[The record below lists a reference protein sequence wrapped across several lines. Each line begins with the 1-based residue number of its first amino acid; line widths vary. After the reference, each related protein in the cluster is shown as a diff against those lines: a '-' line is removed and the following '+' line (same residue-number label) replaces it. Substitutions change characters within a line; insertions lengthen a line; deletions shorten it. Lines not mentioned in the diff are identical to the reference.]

1 MGPHLPVAKPG
12 VHRFDENYMNEE
24 NLPMPGTSTDS
35 PGDIRAEEILA
46 ALDEDQRAVALA
58 TRGPV
63 CVIAGA
69 GTGKTRAITHR
80 IAYAAA
86 IGTMDPQKVL
96 AITFT
101 ARAAGE
107 MRVRLRGL
115 GVPMVAARTIHA
127 AALKQLIYFWPS
139 VFGGKTPDLITTKS
153 SFLGE
158 AINRAGLSDTLRA
171 TSRELMRDIA
181 SEIEWAKVSEVAPE
195 DFLLEIEQRVQKPR
209 INAEQLAKV
218 YMAYE
223 SVKKQELAIDFEDV
237 LLLTAAMIE
246 EERDVRERVQDQYR
260 YFTIDEY
267 QDISPI
273 QQRLINAW
281 IGTRQ
286 DICVVGDPAQTIYS
300 FAGATPIFL
309 NSFTKKYPEAE
320 VIRLSTGYR
329 STPEITFAAN
339 ALLRHGAMGQE
350 LVAINSHGKKP
361 SVDAYSDESAEIA
374 GVLAQITDLLK
385 TGTQAQEIAIL
396 ARTNNQLKGIE
407 REMNRL
413 GLPYQLRNTER
424 FFDRQDVRDFL
435 KVVRQA
441 SVIPTEGVHWFD
453 EMRTLS
459 QPFLT
464 GESID
469 GIAALLHLARELDA
483 DPSFSPKTLRSYIRE
498 VEDRVQQNNP
508 PTMPVVTLATLHAA
522 KGLEWERVFLIGA
535 SEGILPLE
543 NGATGQSDAVINEE
557 RRLFYVGMTRAKV
570 DLHISHR
577 QNPSR
582 FLHESGLL
590 A

>member
-1 MGPHLPVAKPG
+1 MMQEA
-12 VHRFDENYMNEE
+12 
-24 NLPMPGTSTDS
+24 SA
-35 PGDIRAEEILA
+35 IRAEEILA
-46 ALDEDQRAVALA
+46 ALDADQRAVALA

-80 IAYAAA
+80 IAYAAS

-96 AITFT
+96 ALTFT
-101 ARAAGE
+101 SRAAGE
-107 MRVRLRGL
+107 MRTRLRSL
-115 GVPMVAARTIHA
+115 GVPTVAARTIHA
-127 AALKQLIYFWPS
+127 AALKQLVYFWPT
-139 VFGGKTPDLITTKS
+139 VFGGRVPELMTAKAGFI
-153 SFLGE
+153 GE
-158 AINRAGLSDTLRA
+158 AINRAGLASELRA

-181 SEIEWAKVSEVAPE
+181 SEIEWAKVSQVAPE
-195 DFLLEIEQRVQKPR
+195 DFVNEISKRSQKPR
-209 INAEQLAKV
+209 VSAEKLAQV
-218 YMAYE
+218 YTAYE

-237 LLLTAAMIE
+237 LLLTAAMLE
-246 EERDVRERVQDQYR
+246 EERTVRERVQDQYR

-267 QDISPI
+267 QDISPV

-281 IGTRQ
+281 LGSRQ

-300 FAGATPIFL
+300 FAGATPVFL
-309 NSFTKKYPEAE
+309 NSFTQRFPDAE

-350 LVAINSHGKKP
+350 LIALNDHGTKP
-361 SVDAYSDESAEIA
+361 SVDGYANEDAEVA
-374 GVLAQITDLLK
+374 GVLAQITDLLNS
-385 TGTQAQEIAIL
+385 GTQAQEIAIL
-396 ARTNNQLKGIE
+396 ARTNNQLKGVE
-407 REMNRL
+407 RAMNKE
-413 GLPYQLRNTER
+413 GLPYQVRSTER

-435 KVVRQA
+435 KEVRRA
-441 SVIPTEGVHWFD
+441 SVLPSEGVAWID
-453 EMRTLS
+453 ELRTLA
-459 QPFLT
+459 QPHLT

-483 DPSFSPKTLRSYIRE
+483 DNNFSPKTLRGYLRE
-498 VEDRVQQNNP
+498 IEDRVQQNNP
-508 PTMPVVTLATLHAA
+508 PTMPVITLATLHAA

-543 NGATGQSDAVINEE
+543 TGVTGQSDAVIDEE

-582 FLHESGLL
+582 FLRESGLL
-590 A
+590 V

>member
-1 MGPHLPVAKPG
+1 MQEASAL
-12 VHRFDENYMNEE
+12 
-24 NLPMPGTSTDS
+24 
-35 PGDIRAEEILA
+35 RAEEILA
-46 ALDEDQRAVALA
+46 ALDADQRAVALA

-80 IAYAAA
+80 IAYAAS

-96 AITFT
+96 ALTFT
-101 ARAAGE
+101 SRAAGE
-107 MRVRLRGL
+107 MRTRLRSL
-115 GVPMVAARTIHA
+115 GVPTVAARTIHA

-139 VFGGKTPDLITTKS
+139 VFGGRVPELMTAKAGFI
-153 SFLGE
+153 GE
-158 AINRAGLSDTLRA
+158 AINRAGLASELRA

-181 SEIEWAKVSEVAPE
+181 SEIEWAKVSQVAPE
-195 DFLLEIEQRVQKPR
+195 DFVNEIAKRSQKPR
-209 INAEQLAKV
+209 VSAEKLAQV
-218 YMAYE
+218 YTAYE

-237 LLLTAAMIE
+237 LLLTAAMLE
-246 EERDVRERVQDQYR
+246 EERTVRERVQDQYR

-267 QDISPI
+267 QDISPV

-281 IGTRQ
+281 LGSRQ

-300 FAGATPIFL
+300 FAGATPVFL
-309 NSFTKKYPEAE
+309 NSFTQRFPDAE

-350 LVAINSHGKKP
+350 LIALNDHGTKP
-361 SVDAYSDESAEIA
+361 SVDGYANEDAEVA
-374 GVLAQITDLLK
+374 GVLKQITELLNG
-385 TGTQAQEIAIL
+385 GTPAQEIAIL
-396 ARTNNQLKGIE
+396 ARTNNQLKGVE
-407 REMNRL
+407 RAMNKA
-413 GLPYQLRNTER
+413 GLPYQVRSTER

-435 KVVRQA
+435 KEVRRA
-441 SVIPTEGVHWFD
+441 SVLPTEGVAWID
-453 EMRTLS
+453 ELRTLA
-459 QPFLT
+459 QPHLT

-483 DPSFSPKTLRSYIRE
+483 DNNFSPKTLRGYLRE
-498 VEDRVQQNNP
+498 IEDRVQQNNP
-508 PTMPVVTLATLHAA
+508 PTMPVITLATLHAA

-543 NGATGQSDAVINEE
+543 TGVTGQSDAVINEE

-582 FLHESGLL
+582 FLRESGLL

>member
-1 MGPHLPVAKPG
+1 VALDG
-12 VHRFDENYMNEE
+12 
-24 NLPMPGTSTDS
+24 SS
-35 PGDIRAEEILA
+35 GDIRAEEILA
-46 ALDEDQRAVALA
+46 ALDNDQRAVALA

-96 AITFT
+96 ALTFT
-101 ARAAGE
+101 SRAAGE
-107 MRVRLRGL
+107 MRTRLRSL
-115 GVPMVAARTIHA
+115 GVPTVAARTIHS
-127 AALKQLIYFWPS
+127 AALKQLIYFWPT
-139 VFGGKTPDLITTKS
+139 VFGGRVPELMTAKAGFI
-153 SFLGE
+153 GE
-158 AINRAGLSDTLRA
+158 AINRAGLSGELRA

-181 SEIEWAKVSEVAPE
+181 SEIEWAKVSQVAPE
-195 DFLLEIEQRVQKPR
+195 DFVTEIDKRTQKPR
-209 INAEQLAKV
+209 ISAEKLAKV
-218 YMAYE
+218 YTAYE

-237 LLLTAAMIE
+237 LLLTAAMLE
-246 EERDVRERVQDQYR
+246 EERSVQDQYR

-267 QDISPI
+267 QDISPV

-281 IGTRQ
+281 LGTRQ

-300 FAGATPIFL
+300 FAGATPVFL
-309 NSFTKKYPEAE
+309 NSFTNRFPDAE

-339 ALLRHGAMGQE
+339 SLLRHGAMGQE
-350 LVAINSHGKKP
+350 LVALNDHGTKP
-361 SVDAYSDESAEIA
+361 SVDGYANEDAEIA
-374 GVLAQITDLLK
+374 GVLAEITALLQS
-385 TGTQAQEIAIL
+385 GTQAQEIAIL
-396 ARTNNQLKGIE
+396 ARTNNQLKGVE
-407 REMNRL
+407 RSMNKL
-413 GLPYQLRNTER
+413 GLPYQVRSTER

-435 KVVRQA
+435 KEVRRA
-441 SVIPTEGVHWFD
+441 SVLPTEGVSWID
-453 EMRTLS
+453 ELRTIA

-483 DPSFSPKTLRSYIRE
+483 DAGFSPKTLRSYLRE
-498 VEDRVQQNNP
+498 IEDRVQQNNP

-543 NGATGQSDAVINEE
+543 TGVTGQSDAEIDEE

-582 FLHESGLL
+582 FLREAGLL